1 MKDLVDKDG
10 KVYERDNLILLG
22 GGSNSYTF
30 SYDDGDMKKVIKL
43 FKRGCLDFA
52 LNPYVAGIIKLLPLK
67 SYPNFYSILE
77 QGGEYL
83 GYVMEYFERCDNLLL
98 DMTKDSLITSFQAM
112 EEDVS
117 SFSRGHLLMSDVRSY
132 NLLFSS
138 DGLAH
143 LVDYDMY
150 AEDWLLR
157 AKKTYYYWRVYDEVT
172 IKANEER
179 PWIFVPAYFSL
190 CNTEAFMENSGSLT
204 SQLNDYLLQVISGSK
219 DLDLTLDTFMSDQ
232 RNSGLEEVRTELQS
246 WYDVNYGN
254 V

>member
-10 KVYERDNLILLG
+10 KVYERDKLILLG

-77 QGGEYL
+77 QDGEYL
-83 GYVMEYFERCDNLLL
+83 GYVMEYFERCDYLLL

-143 LVDYDMY
+143 LVDYDMFQ
-150 AEDWLLR
+150 LHLR
-157 AKKTYYYWRVYDEVT
+157 ANPDSLKLYNSDTLSSFVRSAFGKEVSDEITFTDDERIQIYGILDEIFPVYIPFLPSESIADMLEDGETPRQFFKKRV
-172 IKANEER
+172 K
-179 PWIFVPAYFSL
+179 
-190 CNTEAFMENSGSLT
+190 
-204 SQLNDYLLQVISGSK
+204 
-219 DLDLTLDTFMSDQ
+219 
-232 RNSGLEEVRTELQS
+232 
-246 WYDVNYGN
+246 
-254 V
+254 

>member
-30 SYDDGDMKKVIKL
+30 SYDDEDMKKVIKL
-43 FKRGCLDFA
+43 FKRECLDFA

-77 QGGEYL
+77 QDGEYL

-143 LVDYDMY
+143 LVDYDMFQLRLRTNPDSLKLY
-150 AEDWLLR
+150 NSDTLSSFVRSTFGKEVSDEMTFTDDERIQIYGILDEIFPVYIPFLPSESIADMLEDGETPR
-157 AKKTYYYWRVYDEVT
+157 QFFKKRV
-172 IKANEER
+172 K
-179 PWIFVPAYFSL
+179 
-190 CNTEAFMENSGSLT
+190 
-204 SQLNDYLLQVISGSK
+204 
-219 DLDLTLDTFMSDQ
+219 
-232 RNSGLEEVRTELQS
+232 
-246 WYDVNYGN
+246 
-254 V
+254 